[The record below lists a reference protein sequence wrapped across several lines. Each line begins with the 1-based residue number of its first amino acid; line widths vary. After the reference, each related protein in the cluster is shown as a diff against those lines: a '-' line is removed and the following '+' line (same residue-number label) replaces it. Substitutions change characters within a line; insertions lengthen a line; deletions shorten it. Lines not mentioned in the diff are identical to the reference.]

1 VGRFLCYEC
10 LLLALSGHWNG
21 GEECLLSGGKADV
34 SSGFH
39 VTQKVDMVQLIDG
52 DPEHAG

>member
-1 VGRFLCYEC
+1 MSAF
-10 LLLALSGHWNG
+10 
-21 GEECLLSGGKADV
+21 GGKADV

-52 DPEHAG
+52 HPEHAG

>member
-1 VGRFLCYEC
+1 MLRTGQRCKPPFGLNRRC
-10 LLLALSGHWNG
+10 
-21 GEECLLSGGKADV
+21 